1 MLKLPCVFANH
12 AVLQHSR
19 TMSVWGWAEAGQR
32 VTVLFRDQSA
42 SATAEAD
49 GRFSVRIAS
58 GSPGGPFD
66 LVFQVGEETIT
77 VSDVLVGEVWL
88 CSGQS
93 NMAFLLRDSTGAEDE
108 IAQARH
114 SKLRLM
120 TIQGTTAN
128 QPQSKVLGQWKCC
141 TPESAAVFSGVGY
154 HFGKRLHQSLSV
166 PVGLIFCAVG
176 GTTAEN
182 WTSRQALEADPDL
195 AHLVDV
201 AEIPVPY
208 VDAGIAP
215 EAASWSEAQ
224 LDESEWKTMAIP
236 QTLKSGGLEI
246 NGAVWF
252 RKTIDVPERWAG
264 KSLVLSLDVIDDFDQ
279 TFFNGVKVGSTGLE
293 TPSFWSLP
301 RRYTLPGDLVKAG
314 KNVIAVRVFDH
325 WGLEGG
331 MLGNAQKMF
340 VALQDDEGQRIELAG
355 EWVYRVELALPI
367 RAPMNALNA
376 MSLYNGMIHPLAPFA
391 LAGAIWY
398 QGEGNVS
405 RAFEYRTL
413 FPAMIRSWR
422 EAWGDEFWFLFVL
435 LAGYN
440 GLVDKPGESKIA
452 ELRDAQVATLTLP
465 RTAAASAID
474 LGDPGDIHPK
484 NKKDV
489 GERLAAAALGRCYGQ
504 KCEWTGPVL
513 TTMEEHGQSAVLH
526 FKHAEG
532 LHVVGEEA
540 KGFAVAGAQGEF
552 HWAKAEVQGNTVVL
566 SCDAVGRIEQVRY
579 NWSDCPVGNLF
590 NAEGL
595 PMMPFRTDDR
605 PYTTAPVAEQY
616 GRLG

>member
-1 MLKLPCVFANH
+1 MLKLPSVFANH

-19 TMSVWGWAEAGQR
+19 SVPVWGWAQAGQR

-42 SATAEAD
+42 STIAEAD
-49 GRFSVRIAS
+49 GRFVVRIAS
-58 GSPGGPFD
+58 GSPGRPFD
-66 LVFQVGEETIT
+66 LVFQAGEETVT

-93 NMAFLLRDSTGAEDE
+93 NMAFLLRDSNGAEDE

-114 SKLRLM
+114 SRLRLM

-128 QPQSKVLGQWKCC
+128 QPQSQVAGAWSCC

-182 WTSRQALEADPDL
+182 WTSRQALEGDPDL
-195 AHLVDV
+195 AHLADV
-201 AEIPVPY
+201 EEIPVPY

-215 EAASWSEAQ
+215 EAAGWSDAQ
-224 LDESEWKTMAIP
+224 LDEGAWKTMAIP
-236 QTLKSGGLEI
+236 QPLKSVGLEI

-264 KSLVLSLDVIDDFDQ
+264 KALVLSLDVIDDLDQ
-279 TFFNGVKVGSTGLE
+279 TFFNGGKVGSTGLE
-293 TPSFWSLP
+293 TPGFWSAP
-301 RRYTLPGDLVKAG
+301 RRYTVPGELVKAG
-314 KNVIAVRVFDH
+314 RNVIAVRAFDH
-325 WGLEGG
+325 WGTDGG
-331 MLGNAQKMF
+331 MVGNAQKMF
-340 VALQDDEGQRIELAG
+340 VAPVGDEGQRMELAG
-355 EWVYRVELALPI
+355 EWLYRVELALPL
-367 RAPMNALNA
+367 RLPRNDLNA
-376 MSLYNGMIHPLAPFA
+376 MSLYNGMIHPLAPFP

-422 EAWGDEFWFLFVL
+422 EAWGDDFWFLFVL

-440 GLVDKPGESKIA
+440 GYPVEPGESQIA
-452 ELRDAQVATLTLP
+452 ELRDAQLATLALP

-513 TTMEEHGQSAVLH
+513 AKMEKLGQRAVLH
-526 FKHAEG
+526 FDHAEG
-532 LHVVGEEA
+532 LHVAGEDA
-540 KGFAVAGAQGEF
+540 KGFAAADVQGSF

-566 SCDAVGRIEQVRY
+566 TCDAVGRIEQVRY
-579 NWSDCPVGNLF
+579 NWSNCPQGNLY
-590 NAEGL
+590 NAAGL